1 MCIFCTIVAD
11 SVGEYSFDVMSRDGM
26 VSQIGSEVHMKV
38 SHEEV
43 NVSYTVK
50 GLVYQCS

>member
-11 SVGEYSFDVMSRDGM
+11 SLGEYPFDVMIRDGM
-26 VSQIGSEVHMKV
+26 VSQMGSEVHMIV

-50 GLVYQCS
+50 GLVHQCS

>member
-11 SVGEYSFDVMSRDGM
+11 SVGEYSFDVMSRDG
-26 VSQIGSEVHMKV
+26 SQMGNEVHMIV

-50 GLVYQCS
+50 GLVHQCS